1 MLAQRLITYQND
13 PKAIILALPR
23 GGVLV
28 GFALSELL
36 HLPLDVFIT
45 RKLGAPDNPEYALGA
60 VTETG
65 FVYLNQEASDIF
77 ETYGTDLSRY
87 LEKVIKIQ

>member
-1 MLAQRLITYQND
+1 
-13 PKAIILALPR
+13 
-23 GGVLV
+23 
-28 GFALSELL
+28 
-36 HLPLDVFIT
+36 LDVFIT

-77 ETYGTDLSRY
+77 ETYGTDLNRY
-87 LEKVIKIQ
+87 LEKLIKIQ